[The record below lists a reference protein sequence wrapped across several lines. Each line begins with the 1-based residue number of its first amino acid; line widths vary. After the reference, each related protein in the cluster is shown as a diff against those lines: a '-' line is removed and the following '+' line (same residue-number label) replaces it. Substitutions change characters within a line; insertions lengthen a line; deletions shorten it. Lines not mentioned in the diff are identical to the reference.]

1 MSYTEQSLLVTMVG
15 DDRTIV
21 LPDSVPS
28 GATIGIVVLSTVPT
42 PVLTRKERFK
52 GALVEIETAI
62 VHSQHDPI
70 KFPSDDDFDA
80 LIERTRKEVCLS
92 S

>member
-1 MSYTEQSLLVTMVG
+1 MIGRLSCL
-15 DDRTIV
+15 IV
-21 LPDSVPS
+21 YLG
-28 GATIGIVVLSTVPT
+28 GATIGIVVLSTATVPA
-42 PVLTRKERFK
+42 LTRKERFK
-52 GALVEIETAI
+52 AALVEIEAAI
-62 VHSQHDPI
+62 THSRLDPI